1 LEYSYLYCVC
11 VGVCVFIDAWA
22 KSRVDGAPQ
31 ACERL
36 LKRMLD
42 HPNLEPDTISY
53 NGVLDSWA
61 HSKTHEG
68 MERVLKI
75 WRHMEQLYENGN
87 TRVKPTMRT
96 VNSIITAYAKRVRE
110 LSGNEAFEAARA
122 SHDLLVNMVKRF
134 EQTKDPD
141 YQVDVMTYT
150 SVMDAYARCGSLE
163 ATQCA
168 EELLTELKE
177 HCRET
182 GNTKLQPNYRT
193 YTSLITA
200 WAKTKSTKSPH
211 RAEELLQE
219 MQKGGGTMKPNTRS
233 YTGVLQAWARSRDPT
248 KPQRAL
254 RLLKQMKQ
262 LSKNGDH
269 TVRPNLIAYNAGTR
283 LFVCVQKSLE
293 QPCGVSPHSFLVVA
307 ALFCVFYFSD

>member
-1 LEYSYLYCVC
+1 MCVA
-11 VGVCVFIDAWA
+11 DAWA
-22 KSRVDGAPQ
+22 KSRVDDAPQ
-31 ACERL
+31 ACERM

-42 HPNLEPDTISY
+42 HPTLEPDTISY

-61 HSKTHEG
+61 YSKKQEG

-75 WRHMEQLYENGN
+75 WRHMEQLYEDGN
-87 TRVKPTMRT
+87 TRVKPNMRT
-96 VNSIITAYAKRVRE
+96 TNSIITAYAKRVRE
-110 LSGNEAFEAARA
+110 LSGQEAFGAAQA
-122 SHDLLVNMVKRF
+122 AHAVLLKMVKRF
-134 EQTKDPD
+134 EQTQDPD

-177 HCRET
+177 YYKET
-182 GNTKLQPNYRT
+182 GNTKLQPNSRT

-219 MQKGGGTMKPNTRS
+219 MQGGGDTTKPNTRS
-233 YTGVLQAWARSRDPT
+233 YTGALQAWARSRDPT

-262 LSKNGDH
+262 LSKNGDQKVH
-269 TVRPNLIAYNAGTR
+269 PNLIAYNAGTCFCQASKNR
-283 LFVCVQKSLE
+283 
-293 QPCGVSPHSFLVVA
+293 VV
-307 ALFCVFYFSD
+307 